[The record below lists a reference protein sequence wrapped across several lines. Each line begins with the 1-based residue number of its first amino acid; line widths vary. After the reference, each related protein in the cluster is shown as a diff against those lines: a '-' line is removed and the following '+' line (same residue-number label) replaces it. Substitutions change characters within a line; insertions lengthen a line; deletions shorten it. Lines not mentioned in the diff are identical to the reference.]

1 MKLVRIKKVNDINHL
16 ILSTTTD
23 YSTDLICIELEKRGL
38 KYLRLNRDH
47 FPEYEINYTLQGD
60 TLRINMGDTWYEL
73 SAQHVDSVYFRAPVF
88 YRTTGKAYSLEEQ
101 LKRSQWSAFIRNM
114 IVFDK
119 AQWINYPPSVYQSEN
134 KLYQLKIAK
143 ECGMAVPETYIGNV
157 LPNNIIPEKIY
168 IVKSLDTAL
177 FYNNG
182 KEMFTYSTMISGQE
196 LLEADLKLAPI
207 ILQEYLES
215 KTDLRVTVVGD
226 QIFPV
231 AIMKHGKSITGDW
244 RKTSKDDL
252 EYIPVELP
260 WGVTSQII
268 ALMKKL
274 NLTFGGIDL
283 ALVGGTYYFIEVN
296 PTGEWGWLASVVNL
310 PIDKLFFT
318 KA

>member
-1 MKLVRIKKVNDINHL
+1 MNDINHL

-215 KTDLRVTVVGD
+215 KTDFYRGKPHWRMGVV
-226 QIFPV
+226 
-231 AIMKHGKSITGDW
+231 
-244 RKTSKDDL
+244 
-252 EYIPVELP
+252 
-260 WGVTSQII
+260 
-268 ALMKKL
+268 
-274 NLTFGGIDL
+274 
-283 ALVGGTYYFIEVN
+283 
-296 PTGEWGWLASVVNL
+296 SVSR
-310 PIDKLFFT
+310 
-318 KA
+318 